1 MKSLIIYFQL
11 KIAKELPANEY
22 KWTVK
27 VMAIDSGLPLPN
39 YATTLL
45 QIIHGDAKPTKIEG
59 ALFDSCSMN
68 NENAPK
74 FLDPKSAFEVNEDAQ
89 IGHEVGFIEANDLD
103 QGYNGLIGYTTNDNY
118 FGIDLYSGRLF
129 VQKPLFSLLD
139 ASKKD
144 YLMYEVEITAR
155 DQAFDGPKSA
165 TTKIQIRINDVNN
178 HSPEFEKVFKK
189 FYNNLLMK
197 FNSQYSYVVRVA
209 ENTIPSDELL
219 RLKANDLDSGS
230 NGRVEYRLAVET
242 DTIFVDPDTGS
253 VRLERALDREQQDTH
268 QFLVMA
274 VDRGKPPKFGF
285 ANLTLIVE
293 DKNDNAPVCSQHL
306 AKLAEDSPNGQ
317 LVLCMAASDAD
328 LNENARLEFSM
339 DENDVPFRIDQQTGC
354 IFTNLSK
361 PLDFEIQST
370 YGFNVTVSLISK
382 K

>member
-1 MKSLIIYFQL
+1 M
-11 KIAKELPANEY
+11 
-22 KWTVK
+22 
-27 VMAIDSGLPLPN
+27 
-39 YATTLL
+39 
-45 QIIHGDAKPTKIEG
+45 
-59 ALFDSCSMN
+59 
-68 NENAPK
+68 
-74 FLDPKSAFEVNEDAQ
+74 
-89 IGHEVGFIEANDLD
+89 
-103 QGYNGLIGYTTNDNY
+103 
-118 FGIDLYSGRLF
+118 
-129 VQKPLFSLLD
+129 
-139 ASKKD
+139 
-144 YLMYEVEITAR
+144 
-155 DQAFDGPKSA
+155 
-165 TTKIQIRINDVNN
+165 
-178 HSPEFEKVFKK
+178 
-189 FYNNLLMK
+189 
-197 FNSQYSYVVRVA
+197 
-209 ENTIPSDELL
+209 
-219 RLKANDLDSGS
+219 KANDLDSGS

>member
-1 MKSLIIYFQL
+1 
-11 KIAKELPANEY
+11 
-22 KWTVK
+22 
-27 VMAIDSGLPLPN
+27 MAIDSGLPLPN

-197 FNSQYSYVVRVA
+197 FNS
-209 ENTIPSDELL
+209 
-219 RLKANDLDSGS
+219 
-230 NGRVEYRLAVET
+230 
-242 DTIFVDPDTGS
+242 
-253 VRLERALDREQQDTH
+253 
-268 QFLVMA
+268 
-274 VDRGKPPKFGF
+274 
-285 ANLTLIVE
+285 
-293 DKNDNAPVCSQHL
+293 
-306 AKLAEDSPNGQ
+306 
-317 LVLCMAASDAD
+317 
-328 LNENARLEFSM
+328 
-339 DENDVPFRIDQQTGC
+339 
-354 IFTNLSK
+354 
-361 PLDFEIQST
+361 
-370 YGFNVTVSLISK
+370 
-382 K
+382 